1 MAFPFKTGGDFY
13 NCEAQRMRLH
23 NLGANPTE
31 TATGLMYFNTGTSN
45 LGKHAVVHDGTNF
58 KALAFVDEIASN
70 TAFTELANRVLTIE
84 KALGEDTANVI
95 DTWEEIQ
102 NFLKDID
109 DNDANL
115 MTMLNDKLS
124 LSQGGVM
131 TGTIKVGNYDAFGQT
146 GGNFYIGTPDY
157 PLLLRSNGTT
167 TINGNTLIHSGNYN
181 TYAPKLDG
189 TGAAGTWGISIS
201 GNATSATKLQ
211 TKRKIWGQDFD
222 GTGNVSGALSG
233 VTDIKAIGHANVKN
247 LKTTYIYIECD
258 NEGNINGF
266 SSEINDFR
274 ENLYIQ
280 HHSSNHC
287 IICAGG
293 GVVGIGTSLPQYKLD
308 VAGTARFT
316 DAVTMESTLTV
327 AQRVTSSLFATSRDY
342 GLWKGSEYSGAY
354 TEKDIVLYASTIGI
368 EGIIRPLSNNIYS
381 LGTSSNQ
388 WSHLYAVGATLS
400 GAVTIKGDL
409 VVEGN
414 IIGKKEVSAGGA
426 GQEGESGAGGGAEV
440 ISQTLAS
447 GASSYTITNTIKRS
461 DIAVSLYEWNASGN
475 SWDMCL
481 ADISVT
487 NSNIIVTFGSA
498 TTVDHKIVAVG

>member
-70 TAFTELANRVLTIE
+70 TAFTELTNRVLTIE

-115 MTMLNDKLS
+115 MTMLNSKADKTQLEDYLPLS
-124 LSQGGVM
+124 GGALTK
-131 TGTIKVGNYDAFGQT
+131 TGAENIPLVLKTSSAITWLKFQT
-146 GGNFYIGTPDY
+146 SDNNNRYLGVSNDNKFYFQYGGT
-157 PLLLRSNGTT
+157 SKTV
-167 TINGNTLIHSGNYN
+167 IHSGNIGEYKAGGLAHSNGTVGATVDASGRILIPNDQFICGLGTNGTAYDMLRVTGTDELIIGDANIITQIRSNYLKLCYGSQN
-181 TYAPKLDG
+181 TIGL
-189 TGAAGTWGISIS
+189 IINSS
-201 GNATSATKLQ
+201 GNVL
-211 TKRKIWGQDFD
+211 
-222 GTGNVSGALSG
+222 
-233 VTDIKAIGHANVKN
+233 
-247 LKTTYIYIECD
+247 
-258 NEGNINGF
+258 
-266 SSEINDFR
+266 
-274 ENLYIQ
+274 
-280 HHSSNHC
+280 
-287 IICAGG
+287 
-293 GVVGIGTSLPQYKLD
+293 IGTTADSGYKLD
-308 VAGTARFT
+308 VAGTGRFT
-316 DAVTMESTLTV
+316 GAVTMGSTLTV
-327 AQRVTSSLFATSRDY
+327 GGNILPNT
-342 GLWKGSEYSGAY
+342 
-354 TEKDIVLYASTIGI
+354 
-368 EGIIRPLSNNIYS
+368 NNAHS
-381 LGTSSNQ
+381 LGTSSYQ

-400 GAVTIKGDL
+400 GTLGVTGATTLGSTLSVSGAATLSSAVTIKGDL

-440 ISQTLAS
+440 ISQTLTK

-487 NSNIIVTFGSA
+487 DSNIIVTFGSA
-498 TTVDHKIVAVG
+498 TTVNHKLVAVG

>member
-45 LGKHAVVHDGTNF
+45 LGKHAVVHDGTDF
-58 KALAFVDEIASN
+58 KALAFVDEITTN

-102 NFLKDID
+102 NFLKNINN
-109 DNDANL
+109 NDADL

-146 GGNFYIGTPDY
+146 GGNFYLGTPAY

-167 TINGNTLIHSGNYN
+167 TINGNTIIHSGNYATEIGN
-181 TYAPKLDG
+181 YYLKTTDGLRRVTLANNVENDFDAFENLTLSGRGDPASGSSLLNSPWTVQPAGGFGVLTYLWSNYGIQLAASYNSNDLYIRNKYYLSGVGVTWSSSWDKILTSSNYNSYAPKLDG
-189 TGAAGTWGISIS
+189 TGATGTWGINIS
-201 GNATSATKLQ
+201 GNAATATKLADN
-211 TKRKIWGQDFD
+211 TAFTAWGQTFFEN
-222 GTGNVSGALSG
+222 GKPKNVSGALTG
-233 VTDIKAIGHANVKN
+233 VT
-247 LKTTYIYIECD
+247 
-258 NEGNINGF
+258 NINGV
-266 SSEINDFR
+266 
-274 ENLYIQ
+274 LYIN
-280 HHSSNHC
+280 S
-287 IICAGG
+287 AGNAL
-293 GVVGIGTSLPQYKLD
+293 IGTQNELKSNAKLQ
-308 VAGTARFT
+308 V
-316 DAVTMESTLTV
+316 
-327 AQRVTSSLFATSRDY
+327 
-342 GLWKGSEYSGAY
+342 
-354 TEKDIVLYASTIGI
+354 
-368 EGIIRPLSNNIYS
+368 
-381 LGTSSNQ
+381 
-388 WSHLYAVGATLS
+388 
-400 GAVTIKGDL
+400 KGDL
-409 VVEGN
+409 YVEGN
-414 IIGKKEVSAGGA
+414 IIATKEVSAGGA

-440 ISQTLAS
+440 ISQTLS
-447 GASSYTITNTIKRS
+447 KGASSYNITNTIKRS

-487 NSNIIVTFGSA
+487 NSNITVTFGST
-498 TTVDHKIVAVG
+498 TTVDHKLVAVG